1 MKTSIKTK
9 LLKGVRRTGFT
20 LVEVMIASAVM
31 GTVMVS
37 IYGGLTAGFA
47 LTQSARENLRAT
59 QIMIEKFE
67 TIRLYTWDQVNT
79 AGFIPTSFTNF
90 YSEVQGGANG
100 GLAYTGTVTIAD
112 SGLTSSYAGDM
123 KRVSIQVRWNPG
135 NFQRT
140 RQISTFVSRSG
151 LQNYVY

>member
-1 MKTSIKTK
+1 MTLSFDNK
-9 LLKGVRRTGFT
+9 LNRTVRRAGFT
-20 LVEVMIASAVM
+20 LVEVMVASAVM
-31 GTVMVS
+31 GTVLVS

-79 AGFIPTSFTNF
+79 AGFIPTTFTN
-90 YSEVQGGANG
+90 YYAEIGGTNNT
-100 GLAYTGTVTIAD
+100 GLAYLGTVSIAD
-112 SGLTSSYAGDM
+112 TALTSSYAGDM
-123 KRVSIQVRWNPG
+123 KQVTIQVTWNPG

-140 RQISTFVSRSG
+140 RQMSTFVSRSG

>member
-1 MKTSIKTK
+1 MRI
-9 LLKGVRRTGFT
+9 LLANRVDRVVRRAAFT
-20 LVEVMIASAVM
+20 LVEVMISSAVM

-79 AGFIPTSFTNF
+79 AGFIPASFTNY
-90 YSEVQGGANG
+90 YSEIQGVTNS
-100 GLAYTGTVTIAD
+100 GLRYVGTVSIAD
-112 SGLTSSYAGDM
+112 TGLTSSYAANM
-123 KRVSIQVRWNPG
+123 KKVTIQVTWNPG
-135 NFQRT
+135 NFQRA
-140 RQISTFVSRSG
+140 RQMSTFVAKSG

>member
-1 MKTSIKTK
+1 MKLSVTNK
-9 LLKGVRRTGFT
+9 VHHAVCRAGFT
-20 LVEVMIASAVM
+20 LVEVMISSAVM
-31 GTVMVS
+31 GTVLVS

-79 AGFIPTSFTNF
+79 AGFIPASFTNY
-90 YSEVQGGANG
+90 YSEIQGVTNS
-100 GLAYTGTVTIAD
+100 GLRYVGTVSIAD
-112 SGLTSSYAGDM
+112 TGLTSSYAANM
-123 KRVSIQVRWNPG
+123 KKVTIQVTWSPG
-135 NFQRT
+135 NFQRA
-140 RQISTFVSRSG
+140 RQMSTFVAKSG